1 MRVETGGWGGRE
13 KKNVDVRCIR
23 ILYASNMET
32 VCENSEGGNG
42 NTEVCENEKL
52 PREVRVVQRMSP
64 VLILSSELGPTGM
77 WTSKIWPVRQEDRRG
92 SRRLSAGSSRCAVGR
107 LQDQEVWYIEERM
120 PVSQSPGQEVGVR
133 HIRAVSISRA
143 AGTSPVRDP
152 RKQEA
157 CGRGASVLVHQT
169 DSTVRACPCRK
180 MPARNP
186 RQVGRSLGPERGLG
200 CPVQATN
207 AGESAVLPE
216 LQSDRDKSDREQ
228 KSHTSRDGYPL
239 VD

>member
-1 MRVETGGWGGRE
+1 MRVETGGWGGRG

-92 SRRLSAGSSRCAVGR
+92 SRRLSAGSSRCAVGACR
-107 LQDQEVWYIEERM
+107 IRRSGTLKKGCQFHRVPDRKLAFDTYERF
-120 PVSQSPGQEVGVR
+120 PSL
-133 HIRAVSISRA
+133 
-143 AGTSPVRDP
+143 
-152 RKQEA
+152 
-157 CGRGASVLVHQT
+157 GR
-169 DSTVRACPCRK
+169 
-180 MPARNP
+180 PARA
-186 RQVGRSLGPERGLG
+186 L
-200 CPVQATN
+200 
-207 AGESAVLPE
+207 
-216 LQSDRDKSDREQ
+216 
-228 KSHTSRDGYPL
+228 
-239 VD
+239 